1 MKLIK
6 YLQYQGIGS
15 RKQCQWLI
23 AGGYVFINGTCIDD
37 ADADID
43 SASVYTL
50 DIDGKAVTVIPEP
63 YFYILLNKPADY
75 ETSHKPKHY
84 RGIFSLF
91 PDNMR
96 NIDMQAVGRLDAD
109 TTGVLLITN
118 DGKLN
123 HNLTS
128 PSRKIPKLY
137 EVTLKHPADGML
149 CETLKTGVLLHDD
162 NETVCAADADLES
175 PTTLLLTIT
184 EGKYHQVKR
193 MIAAAGNRVQH
204 LHRRQFAHLE
214 TENLKPGE
222 WKFIECPK
230 F

>member
-1 MKLIK
+1 M
-6 YLQYQGIGS
+6 
-15 RKQCQWLI
+15 
-23 AGGYVFINGTCIDD
+23 
-37 ADADID
+37 
-43 SASVYTL
+43 
-50 DIDGKAVTVIPEP
+50 DIDGEAVTVIPEP
-63 YFYILLNKPADY
+63 YFYILLNKPEDY

-84 RGIFSLF
+84 RSIFSLF
-91 PDNMR
+91 PDNIR

-137 EVTLKHPADGML
+137 EVTLKHPTGETL
-149 CETLKTGVLLHDD
+149 CETLKNGVLLHDE
-162 NETVCAADADLES
+162 NETVCAADAVLEN

-204 LHRRQFAHLE
+204 LHRRRFAHLE

-222 WKFIECPK
+222 WKFIDCPK